1 MSFSKTLLAGIALL
15 VLSAPAYATDAPATG
30 VGAASDAAVVPGAPS
45 LTTNPVGVTGGS
57 VPVEDLNDPV
67 VSPATDT
74 PAGFDEVP
82 MDATSVPAEE
92 PAAPTLDSTVAPTEA
107 PADVPAETP
116 TVDEQSSVTE
126 PAPTPVVEAPKPK
139 KAPPAKLSALS
150 KKYNLMDL
158 DKDGNKSLSKAEFT
172 ADGFANAKLFNA
184 YDVDNNG
191 KLTNSEIN
199 AYAARIEAN
208 INK

>member
-1 MSFSKTLLAGIALL
+1 MSLKTLILATAVTV
-15 VLSAPAYATDAPATG
+15 VLTSPAMATDAPATG

-82 MDATSVPAEE
+82 MDATSVPVEE

-107 PADVPAETP
+107 PAETL

-150 KKYNLMDL
+150 KKYKLMDL

-172 ADGFANAKLFNA
+172 ADGFANAKLFAA
-184 YDVDNNG
+184 YDADSNG